1 MATKGK
7 GQLPKTSRWYCAGL
21 DFLMLLLFHV
31 TANDL
36 FVFSRASKSNK
47 KTASA
52 TGVAVQADTN
62 DLNQPTNDLNQPT
75 SDINQ
80 PRALVTL
87 NDYNEYATS
96 LL

>member
-1 MATKGK
+1 
-7 GQLPKTSRWYCAGL
+7 
-21 DFLMLLLFHV
+21 MLLLFHV

-52 TGVAVQADTN
+52 TSVVVQADTN

-75 SDINQ
+75 NDIN
-80 PRALVTL
+80 
-87 NDYNEYATS
+87 
-96 LL
+96 